1 LIQYSFQP
9 LHQQNAQCSGKRDPT
24 KFIKKSDLVTP
35 KGIDHDY
42 NFLSSIERNL
52 EKAERVAG
60 TTAVSTPQDGLSNRE
75 RMGVQ
80 YGKLEHA
87 AGVKIMRAPKGMSR
101 QKENKSHMSAT
112 K

>member
-1 LIQYSFQP
+1 M
-9 LHQQNAQCSGKRDPT
+9 
-24 KFIKKSDLVTP
+24 TP

-52 EKAERVAG
+52 EKAEKVAG
-60 TTAVSTPQDGLSNRE
+60 ATVGSPPEDGLSNRQ
-75 RMGVQ
+75 RAGVN

-87 AGVKIMRAPKGMSR
+87 AGLTIIRAPKGMSR

>member
-1 LIQYSFQP
+1 M
-9 LHQQNAQCSGKRDPT
+9 
-24 KFIKKSDLVTP
+24 TP

-42 NFLSSIERNL
+42 NFLSGIERNL
-52 EKAERVAG
+52 EKAERIAG
-60 TTAVSTPQDGLSNRE
+60 ATAERTPQNGLSNSQRV
-75 RMGVQ
+75 GVQ
-80 YGKLEHA
+80 YGKLEHT

>member
-1 LIQYSFQP
+1 M
-9 LHQQNAQCSGKRDPT
+9 
-24 KFIKKSDLVTP
+24 TP

-52 EKAERVAG
+52 EKAEKVAG
-60 TTAVSTPQDGLSNRE
+60 ATAESPHEDGLFIIKWS
-75 RMGVQ
+75 GVY

-87 AGVKIMRAPKGMSR
+87 AGLTIIRAPKGMSR

>member
-1 LIQYSFQP
+1 
-9 LHQQNAQCSGKRDPT
+9 
-24 KFIKKSDLVTP
+24 VTP

-42 NFLSSIERNL
+42 NFLSGIERGL

-60 TTAVSTPQDGLSNRE
+60 TTTEGTPQDGLSNRQRE
-75 RMGVQ
+75 GVN
-80 YGKLEHA
+80 YGKLEQA

-101 QKENKSHMSAT
+101 QKENKSHLSST